1 MMIIKMWLHKKDAI
15 VECMHIG
22 KVGHTTETCYK
33 KHAYPPNFGRANEGL
48 ALMLILQVQLQKN
61 ISLVALLEKSNVE
74 SKCVA
79 NVTKG
84 TSSLHK

>member
-33 KHAYPPNFGRANEGL
+33 KHGYPPNFGRGNEG
-48 ALMLILQVQLQKN
+48 VG
-61 ISLVALLEKSNVE
+61 SY
-74 SKCVA
+74 A
-79 NVTKG
+79 NFAG
-84 TSSLHK
+84 TVFKRT